1 MSTRQKF
8 LFTFLNVV
16 FILLLSNDFII
27 ASDTVTV
34 PLNSSAMLPG
44 KIINQNATIK
54 LPININ
60 GITSSNAIITG
71 LGSDVNTFSAPPQLS
86 GRYYA
91 GTFKGTVDGS
101 DAQFYCIDID
111 HHLQFNSAYEVGG
124 STNSKITYIL
134 NNYFPHKSF
143 PYAGSLSDKKEEAG
157 AVQAAI
163 WWFSDALNT
172 DDILNTSNHSDET
185 LKNRAFEIIAD
196 ADANAHEVK
205 PVQTLVV
212 NIPGGQSFATG
223 NPIQFYVETYN
234 EDNSPVSGVEITLSV
249 TDGSLSESSVTT
261 DPTGVAGPITL
272 TPSGA
277 SAIITANG
285 SITIPQGTKYHNVA
299 NPNDKQE
306 LVIATPVIAEKEI
319 ADTLEW
325 YDDIDLSV
333 VKTSNQITVKDGD
346 NVTYH
351 ITITNDGATNATGV
365 KVSDILPDILTFNS
379 ANGDYDET
387 SGDWNV
393 GEVPGNSSVTLDI
406 NTTVNFGNSGATTF
420 NFGPAADY
428 NLFVLHDL
436 SQPSSDTE
444 GKVAVG
450 HNAELSHYS
459 VGDKLQPNSGDV
471 LIVGRKLTYHSGR
484 VFNGNVVYGR
494 FIDSTNWNLADH
506 GIRKATVIDFRA
518 AKQYLKN
525 LSNQISVLAET
536 GVDSMIFTHLKLVG
550 HDPSLNVFNVSVE
563 DINNSTNFT
572 INVPENSVTLVNIV
586 GAHRDTVDWRGGFV
600 VNGDSGLSDPN
611 YKNLLLNFHKTKYIH
626 ISDIGILG
634 SILAPWATLD
644 YPHGVIRGQVI
655 VKNMFGSGQFNNV
668 QFTGSITR
676 DTTITNFTTIIEST
690 QPDINPGNNSS
701 MNQVI
706 TDKITSV
713 GYDGSGI
720 ITPKKYNLYQN
731 YPNPFNPSTTVM
743 YDLPKAGIVQIKIYN
758 ILGIEVASLV
768 NSYQQ
773 PGKYHV
779 TFDASGMATGVYI
792 FTLRSNNFISSK
804 KMILLK

>member
-1 MSTRQKF
+1 MKKS
-8 LFTFLNVV
+8 LFTFLSAVL
-16 FILLLSNDFII
+16 ILLLSNSFIV
-27 ASDTVTV
+27 ASDSVTV

-44 KIINQNATIK
+44 KIINQNTPIK
-54 LPININ
+54 LPINID

-101 DAQFYCIDID
+101 DAQFYCIDIG
-111 HHLQFNSAYEVGG
+111 HHLQFNSVYEIGG

-134 NNYFPHKSF
+134 NNYFPHKSY
-143 PYAGSLSDKKEEAG
+143 PYTGSLGSKKEEAG

-163 WWFSDALNT
+163 WWFSDTLNT
-172 DDILNTSNHSDET
+172 NDILNTSNNSDET

-196 ADANAHEVK
+196 ANANAHEIK
-205 PVQTLVV
+205 PVQTLVINV
-212 NIPGGQSFATG
+212 PAGQSFATG

-234 EDNSPVSGVEITLSV
+234 EDNAPVSGVEIALSV

-261 DPTGVAGPITL
+261 DSTGVAGPITL

-285 SITIPQGTKYHNVA
+285 AITIPQGTKYHNAA
-299 NPNDKQE
+299 NPNERQE
-306 LVIATPVIAEKEI
+306 LVIATPVIAEKGI
-319 ADTLEW
+319 VDTLEW

-333 VKTSNQITVKDGD
+333 EKTSNQITVSDGD
-346 NVTYH
+346 EVTYH
-351 ITITNDGATNATGV
+351 ITVTNNGQTTATGV
-365 KVSDILPDILTFNS
+365 QVSDILPDILTFNS
-379 ANGDYDET
+379 DNGDYDAA
-387 SGDWNV
+387 SGVWNV

-406 NTTVNFGNSGATTF
+406 TTTVNFANSGAATF

-436 SQPSSDTE
+436 VQPSSDTE
-444 GKVAVG
+444 GKLAVG
-450 HNAELSHYS
+450 HNAELSNYS
-459 VGDKLQPNSGDV
+459 VGDKLPPNSGDV
-471 LIVGRKLTYHSGR
+471 LIVGRKLTFHSGR
-484 VFNGNVVYGR
+484 VFNGTVVYGR
-494 FIDSTNWNLADH
+494 FVDTTNWNLADQ
-506 GIRKATVIDFRA
+506 GIRKDTVINFRA
-518 AKQYLKN
+518 ARRYLKD

-550 HDPSLNVFNVSVE
+550 TDPNLNVFNVSVE

-572 INVPENSVTLVNIV
+572 INVPESSVTLVNIV
-586 GAHRDTVDWRGGFV
+586 GAHRDTVNWSGGFV

-668 QFTGSITR
+668 QFTGTITR
-676 DTTITNFTTIIEST
+676 DTSITNFASLIEST
-690 QPDINPGNNSS
+690 QPDINPENNSS

-713 GYDGSGI
+713 DNNGSGI
-720 ITPKKYNLYQN
+720 IFPKKYNLYQN

-743 YDLPKAGIVQIKIYN
+743 YDLPKAGMVQLKIYN
-758 ILGIEVASLV
+758 ILGVEVAALV

-773 PGKYHV
+773 AGKYHV
-779 TFDASGMATGVYI
+779 TFDASNLATGVYI
-792 FTLRSNNFISSK
+792 FSLRSNNFISSK